1 MQAMTIKIQHI
12 CLQIILVIS
21 SYFQVFGQTTNNRI
35 EIFFTRPIT
44 ARYQNP
50 NLFPYG
56 SGGSVTK
63 QKIIDE
69 IKNAKSTVDVC
80 VYNNTENDI
89 VDALKLVKAKGVRI
103 RYITDSGTGNSAL
116 KGNPG
121 FPILYL
127 GKNGGIMHNKF
138 VIIDAA
144 NTSATLLFGSANFTP
159 NAFNDDANNLLVM
172 RDQSICE
179 TFTTEFEEMW
189 GGSGATPGPTSKSG
203 NQKNDNTPHEFNI
216 AGIPINVYF
225 SPSDHTEN
233 NILTQLAKADFN
245 LRFAIYTFTSDAL
258 ANAIIERKKANLII
272 RGITDNNTDNSGK
285 LTYLQQNGVDVIDHL
300 PSSLMHHKYAVL
312 DAEYQDSDPVVI
324 TGSHNWTWSA
334 DNINDES
341 TMFIHDMDI
350 AKLYVAEFNSR
361 YCELAPWD
369 CNLLD
374 VKEYVNADIKIFPSI
389 TSGLVQL
396 QSNGNNRITSIFI
409 ADQISRPVYYTKSTL
424 EMNLHMDISFLQ
436 PGIYFIT
443 VSGEQAGYATSKIIK
458 I

>member
-1 MQAMTIKIQHI
+1 MTIKIQHI

-138 VIIDAA
+138 AIVDAKRVE
-144 NTSATLLFGSANFTP
+144 TGS
-159 NAFNDDANNLLVM
+159 FNYTNHASEANN
-172 RDQSICE
+172 E
-179 TFTTEFEEMW
+179 
-189 GGSGATPGPTSKSG
+189 
-203 NQKNDNTPHEFNI
+203 NQ
-216 AGIPINVYF
+216 
-225 SPSDHTEN
+225 
-233 NILTQLAKADFN
+233 
-245 LRFAIYTFTSDAL
+245 IYLSA
-258 ANAIIERKKANLII
+258 
-272 RGITDNNTDNSGK
+272 
-285 LTYLQQNGVDVIDHL
+285 
-300 PSSLMHHKYAVL
+300 PAV
-312 DAEYQDSDPVVI
+312 
-324 TGSHNWTWSA
+324 
-334 DNINDES
+334 
-341 TMFIHDMDI
+341 
-350 AKLYVAEFNSR
+350 VAR
-361 YCELAPWD
+361 Y
-369 CNLLD
+369 
-374 VKEYVNADIKIFPSI
+374 
-389 TSGLVQL
+389 
-396 QSNGNNRITSIFI
+396 R
-409 ADQISRPVYYTKSTL
+409 
-424 EMNLHMDISFLQ
+424 
-436 PGIYFIT
+436 
-443 VSGEQAGYATSKIIK
+443 
-458 I
+458 

>member
-1 MQAMTIKIQHI
+1 
-12 CLQIILVIS
+12 
-21 SYFQVFGQTTNNRI
+21 
-35 EIFFTRPIT
+35 
-44 ARYQNP
+44 
-50 NLFPYG
+50 
-56 SGGSVTK
+56 
-63 QKIIDE
+63 
-69 IKNAKSTVDVC
+69 
-80 VYNNTENDI
+80 
-89 VDALKLVKAKGVRI
+89 
-103 RYITDSGTGNSAL
+103 
-116 KGNPG
+116 
-121 FPILYL
+121 
-127 GKNGGIMHNKF
+127 
-138 VIIDAA
+138 
-144 NTSATLLFGSANFTP
+144 
-159 NAFNDDANNLLVM
+159 
-172 RDQSICE
+172 
-179 TFTTEFEEMW
+179 MW

-409 ADQISRPVYYTKSTL
+409 ADQIGRPVYYTKSTL

>member
-1 MQAMTIKIQHI
+1 
-12 CLQIILVIS
+12 
-21 SYFQVFGQTTNNRI
+21 
-35 EIFFTRPIT
+35 
-44 ARYQNP
+44 
-50 NLFPYG
+50 
-56 SGGSVTK
+56 
-63 QKIIDE
+63 
-69 IKNAKSTVDVC
+69 
-80 VYNNTENDI
+80 
-89 VDALKLVKAKGVRI
+89 
-103 RYITDSGTGNSAL
+103 
-116 KGNPG
+116 
-121 FPILYL
+121 
-127 GKNGGIMHNKF
+127 
-138 VIIDAA
+138 
-144 NTSATLLFGSANFTP
+144 
-159 NAFNDDANNLLVM
+159 
-172 RDQSICE
+172 
-179 TFTTEFEEMW
+179 
-189 GGSGATPGPTSKSG
+189 
-203 NQKNDNTPHEFNI
+203 
-216 AGIPINVYF
+216 
-225 SPSDHTEN
+225 
-233 NILTQLAKADFN
+233 AKADFN

-409 ADQISRPVYYTKSTL
+409 ADQIGRPVYYTKSTL